1 MVLGVG
7 MAPAMTR
14 QTPRVKREIAPSY
27 RRYLRSRAEPLL
39 ESRHRLTWRGFCVG
53 SFLSFFLAISAP
65 YSNMVIKGAY
75 LAADISTPGAIF
87 VFVVLIGIL
96 NLAFKLAAR
105 SKGAA
110 LAFAI
115 VLGSAWLYAC
125 WPLSDVDAHSPGLI
139 FSTFALLCALGNV
152 PLAWSGRSLALN
164 RAELIMVYAM
174 LAMVSAVC
182 TMGLTELILPTLTA
196 IFYYASPENQ
206 WREKLFPH
214 FPEHD
219 ILVDDG
225 AGNALFYEGISR
237 PGQSIPYGA
246 WVEPLMWWAVFLL
259 ALYVCMISIAV
270 ILRRQ
275 WMERERLG
283 YPIAQVGLAMIRG
296 EDENRLV
303 NGFFKRP
310 SVGIGMAIPFIAGS
324 LRAMSSYDP
333 SIPMVSIHLPI
344 AYLGGKVNFAL
355 TGFTYLIDT
364 RISGSVWVFY
374 LLGRIQK
381 SVLATAGVRSEQ
393 VHFHGVYDAPL
404 VGYEGLGALLVL
416 VAVVLWTARE
426 HLKAVWLKA
435 LGRAPLV
442 DDRDEILSYRGA
454 VIGVLGG
461 IAVMT
466 LWLWIMGTPLW
477 VSLFF
482 IVLAMMIFIG
492 ITRIIAE
499 AGLATLRTPVNA
511 PDFVVMGLGSSLVGP
526 TGVFNMSMAY
536 IWGSEVR
543 CFAMATCTNALKLI
557 EEMDARSRRWVFL
570 ALILALMIGTLGSF
584 WMIFHVAY
592 RYGGVNLDSWF
603 FKAGPAVAYDNAVR
617 NLEPAGLYWP
627 GMGFLFGGGGI
638 MALLYWARHRLL
650 WWPLHPV
657 GFPVAAVDLMSY
669 TITSVFVAWL
679 IKVIVL
685 RYGGVNLY
693 RRTEGI
699 FLGMIAGQ
707 MLTVGLWLTIDYF
720 TGHTGNFLFAW
731 G

>member
-1 MVLGVG
+1 MKQKI
-7 MAPAMTR
+7 PPFYR
-14 QTPRVKREIAPSY
+14 Q
-27 RRYLRSRAEPLL
+27 YLRSRSEPLL
-39 ESRHRLTWRGFCVG
+39 ESRHRLTWRGFFVG
-53 SFLSFFLAISAP
+53 GCLSFFLAISAP

-75 LAADISTPGAIF
+75 VAADISTPGAIF
-87 VFVVLIGIL
+87 VFVVLIGLL

-105 SKGAA
+105 SRGTA
-110 LAFAI
+110 LAFALA
-115 VLGSAWLYAC
+115 VGAAWLYAY
-125 WPLSDVDAHSPGLI
+125 WPLNNIDVHSPGLI
-139 FSTFALLCALGNV
+139 FSTFALICALGNV
-152 PLAWSGRSLALN
+152 PLVWSGRSLALN

-182 TMGLTELILPTLTA
+182 TMGLTELILPSLTA

-214 FPEHD
+214 FPEQN

-225 AGNALFYEGISR
+225 AENTLFYEGISE

-246 WVEPLMWWAVFLL
+246 WVEPLLWWAVFLL

-275 WMERERLG
+275 WMERERLS

-310 SVGIGMAIPFIAGS
+310 SVWIGMAIPFIVGS

-333 SIPMVSIHLPI
+333 SIPMISMRLPI
-344 AYLGGKVNFAL
+344 PHLDGKVNFAL

-374 LLGRIQK
+374 LLGRLQK
-381 SVLATAGVRSEQ
+381 SALAIAGVKSEQ
-393 VHFHGVYDAPL
+393 VHFHGVPDAPL

-416 VAVVLWTARE
+416 VAGVLWTARE
-426 HLKAVWLKA
+426 HLQAVWLKA
-435 LGRAPLV
+435 LGRAPHV

-454 VIGVLGG
+454 VIGTLGG

-466 LWLWIMGTPLW
+466 LWLSIMGTPLW
-477 VSLFF
+477 VSFFF

-536 IWGSEVR
+536 IWADEVR
-543 CFAMATCTNALKLI
+543 SFAMATCTNALKLI
-557 EEMDARSRRWVFL
+557 EDMDARSRRLVFL
-570 ALILALMIGTLGSF
+570 ALILALLIGTLGSF
-584 WMIFHVAY
+584 WMIFHAAY
-592 RYGGVNLDSWF
+592 RYGGINLDYWF

-617 NLEPAGLYWP
+617 NLKPAGIYWP
-627 GMGFLFGGGGI
+627 GIGFLFGGGGI
-638 MALLYWARHRLL
+638 MALLYWARHRLP
-650 WWPLHPV
+650 WWPLHPI
-657 GFPVAAVDLMSY
+657 GFPVAAVDLMSHI
-669 TITSVFVAWL
+669 ITSVFVAWL
-679 IKVIVL
+679 IKVIIL
-685 RYGGVNLY
+685 RCGGVNLY
-693 RRTEGI
+693 PRTQGF

-707 MLTVGLWLTIDYF
+707 MLTLGLWLIIDYF

-731 G
+731 

>member
-1 MVLGVG
+1 M
-7 MAPAMTR
+7 
-14 QTPRVKREIAPSY
+14 KREVAPSY
-27 RRYLRSRAEPLL
+27 RRYLRSRSEPLL
-39 ESRHRLTWRGFCVG
+39 ESRHRLTWRGFLVG
-53 SFLSFFLAISAP
+53 SFLSFFLAVSAP
-65 YSNMVIKGAY
+65 YGNMVIKGAY

-87 VFVVLIGIL
+87 LFVVLIGLL
-96 NLAFKLAAR
+96 NLAFKLSAR

-110 LAFAI
+110 LALALA
-115 VLGSAWLYAC
+115 LGGAWLQVY

-139 FSTFALLCALGNV
+139 FSTFAVVCALGNV

-164 RAELIMVYAM
+164 RAELVMVYAM

-182 TMGLTELILPTLTA
+182 TMGLTEIFLPTLTA
-196 IFYYASPENQ
+196 VFYYASPENQ

-214 FPEHD
+214 FPERN

-225 AGNALFYEGISR
+225 TGNALFYEGLSR
-237 PGQSIPYGA
+237 PGQTIPYGA
-246 WVEPLMWWAVFLL
+246 WVEPLAWWAVFLL

-275 WMERERLG
+275 WMERERLS

-296 EDENRLV
+296 EDESRLV

-310 SVGIGMAIPFIAGS
+310 SVWVGMAIPFIAGS

-333 SIPMVSIHLPI
+333 TVPVASLHLPI
-344 AYLGGKVNFAL
+344 PYLEGKVNYAL
-355 TGFTYLIDT
+355 TGFTYFIDT

-381 SVLATAGVRSEQ
+381 GALATAGIKSEQ

-461 IAVMT
+461 TAVMT
-466 LWLWIMGTPLW
+466 VWLWIMGTPLW

-482 IVLAMMIFIG
+482 VVLAMLIFIG

-511 PDFVVMGLGSSLVGP
+511 PDFVIMGLGSSLVGP
-526 TGVFNMSMAY
+526 TGVFNLSLAY
-536 IWGSEVR
+536 IWASEVR
-543 CFAMATCTNALKLI
+543 SFAMATCANALKLI
-557 EEMDARSRRWVFL
+557 EEMDARSRRLVFV
-570 ALILALMIGTLGSF
+570 ALILGLMIGTLGSF

-592 RYGGVNLDSWF
+592 RYGGVNLDVWY
-603 FKAGPAVAYDNAVR
+603 FKVGPAVAYNNALR
-617 NLEPAGLYWP
+617 NLEPAGVYWP
-627 GMGFLFGGGGI
+627 GLGFLFGGGGI

-657 GFPVAAVDLMSY
+657 GFPVAAVNLMSY
-669 TITSVFVAWL
+669 TITSVFVGWA
-679 IKVIVL
+679 IKVFVV
-685 RYGGVNLY
+685 RFGGVSAY
-693 RRTEGI
+693 RRTQGL

-707 MLTVGLWLTIDYF
+707 MLTIGIWLIIDYF
-720 TGHTGNFLFAW
+720 TGRTGNYLFAW

>member
-1 MVLGVG
+1 MKKEV
-7 MAPAMTR
+7 P
-14 QTPRVKREIAPSY
+14 PIY
-27 RRYLRSRAEPLL
+27 RRHLRSRSEPLL

-75 LAADISTPGAIF
+75 VAADISTPGAIF

-110 LAFAI
+110 LAFA
-115 VLGSAWLYAC
+115 VALGAAWLYAY

-139 FSTFALLCALGNV
+139 FSTFALICALANV

-164 RAELIMVYAM
+164 RADLIMVYAM

-182 TMGLTELILPTLTA
+182 TMGLTELILPSLTA

-214 FPEHD
+214 FPDHN

-225 AGNALFYEGISR
+225 AGNALFYEGISKS
-237 PGQSIPYGA
+237 GQSIPYGA

-275 WMERERLG
+275 WMERERLS
-283 YPIAQVGLAMIRG
+283 YPIAQAGLAMIRG
-296 EDENRLV
+296 EEEKGLV

-310 SVGIGMAIPFIAGS
+310 SVWIGMAVPFIAGS
-324 LRAMSSYDP
+324 LRAMSNYDS
-333 SIPMVSIHLPI
+333 SIPMVLMRLPI
-344 AYLGGKVNFAL
+344 PYASGKVDFAL
-355 TGFTYLIDT
+355 TGFAYLIDT
-364 RISGSVWVFY
+364 RISGSLWVFY

-381 SVLATAGVRSEQ
+381 SLLATAGIKSEQ
-393 VHFHGVYDAPL
+393 VLQGVHDAPL

-435 LGRAPLV
+435 LGRAPRV

-454 VIGVLGG
+454 VIGAFGG

-466 LWLWIMGTPLW
+466 LWLWTMGTPLW

-482 IVLAMMIFIG
+482 IVLAMAIFIG

-526 TGVFNMSMAY
+526 TGVFNLSMAY
-536 IWGSEVR
+536 IWANQGGPLLRHGDLHERPQADRGHGCAQPAAGLPGSHPCPDDRDPGLLLDDLPRRLPLRRRKPRYLVLQPGTGQSLRQRRAQPGARRHLLAGHRLPVR
-543 CFAMATCTNALKLI
+543 
-557 EEMDARSRRWVFL
+557 RRR
-570 ALILALMIGTLGSF
+570 
-584 WMIFHVAY
+584 HH
-592 RYGGVNLDSWF
+592 
-603 FKAGPAVAYDNAVR
+603 GPAVPGSPAPAVVA
-617 NLEPAGLYWP
+617 PAPDRLPDRGRGPDVLHHHQRVRRLAHQGHRPPLRRRQPLPPHSGGVP
-627 GMGFLFGGGGI
+627 GDDRRSDADHGSL
-638 MALLYWARHRLL
+638 AHHRLL
-650 WWPLHPV
+650 HR
-657 GFPVAAVDLMSY
+657 A
-669 TITSVFVAWL
+669 
-679 IKVIVL
+679 
-685 RYGGVNLY
+685 
-693 RRTEGI
+693 
-699 FLGMIAGQ
+699 
-707 MLTVGLWLTIDYF
+707 
-720 TGHTGNFLFAW
+720 H
-731 G
+731 

>member
-1 MVLGVG
+1 MNK
-7 MAPAMTR
+7 AIP
-14 QTPRVKREIAPSY
+14 EIY
-27 RRYLRSRAEPLL
+27 RRHLRSRSEPLL
-39 ESRHRLTWRGFCVG
+39 ESRHRLTWRGFLVG
-53 SFLSFFLAISAP
+53 SFLSFFLAICAP
-65 YSNMVIKGAY
+65 YSNMIIKGAY
-75 LAADISTPGAIF
+75 VAADISTPGAIF

-110 LAFAI
+110 LSFAAAM
-115 VLGSAWLYAC
+115 GAAWLSAY
-125 WPLSDVDAHSPGLI
+125 WPLNDLDAHSPGLI
-139 FSTFALLCALGNV
+139 FSTFALICALGNV

-182 TMGLTELILPTLTA
+182 TMGLTELILPSLTA

-225 AGNALFYEGISR
+225 AGNALFYEGLSNS
-237 PGQSIPYGA
+237 GQSIPYGA
-246 WVEPLMWWAVFLL
+246 WVEPLAWWAVFLL

-275 WMERERLG
+275 WMDRERLS
-283 YPIAQVGLAMIRG
+283 YPVAQAGLAMIRG
-296 EDENRLV
+296 EDEKGLV

-310 SVGIGMAIPFIAGS
+310 SVWVGMAIPLAVGS
-324 LRAMSSYDP
+324 LRALSNYDP
-333 SIPMVSIHLPI
+333 SVPMVSMRLPI
-344 AYLGGKVNFAL
+344 PYASGNVDFAL
-355 TGFTYLIDT
+355 TGFAYLIDT
-364 RISGSVWVFY
+364 RISGSLWVFY
-374 LLGRIQK
+374 LLGRAQK
-381 SVLATAGVRSEQ
+381 SLLATAGIKSEQ
-393 VHFHGVYDAPL
+393 LLEGVHDAPL

-442 DDRDEILSYRGA
+442 DDRDEILPYRGA
-454 VIGVLGG
+454 VIGALGG

-466 LWLWIMGTPLW
+466 VWLWIMGTPLW
-477 VSLFF
+477 VSFFF
-482 IVLAMMIFIG
+482 IVLAMAIFIG

-499 AGLATLRTPVNA
+499 AGVATLRTPVNA
-511 PDFVVMGLGSSLVGP
+511 PDFVILGLGSSLVGP
-526 TGVFNMSMAY
+526 TGVFNLSMAY
-536 IWGSEVR
+536 IWANQAVR

-557 EEMDARSRRWVFL
+557 EEMDARSRRLVFA
-570 ALILALMIGTLGSF
+570 ALILALLIGTMGSF

-592 RYGGVNLDSWF
+592 RYGGVNLDIWF
-603 FKAGPAVAYDNAVR
+603 FNLGPAKAYDHAAR
-617 NLEPAGLYWP
+617 NLEPAGVYWP
-627 GMGFLFGGGGI
+627 GMGFLFGGGGL
-638 MALLYWARHRLL
+638 MALLYLARQRLP
-650 WWPLHPV
+650 WWPLHPI
-657 GFPVAAVDLMSY
+657 GFPIAAVNLMYY

-679 IKVIVL
+679 IKVVVV
-685 RYGGVNLY
+685 RYGGANLY
-693 RRTEGI
+693 RRTQGV

-707 MLTVGLWLTIDYF
+707 MLTMGLWLVIDYF
-720 TGHTGNFLFAW
+720 TGKTNNWLFGWA
-731 G
+731 